1 MSVEYRT
8 YDAPPVSRREVLRYF
23 GAKAEDGTAAELFD
37 SVLEETARDKVFS
50 YRVAYA
56 AVEPDE
62 LRALVGQSSDTLEK
76 YIDGC
81 RAAVIFAAT
90 VGFGIDRLISKY
102 SSVSPVR
109 ALMLE
114 AYGAERVEA
123 LCDLLQADL
132 VRDCGGLRSRI
143 SAGYGD
149 LPLSM
154 QRSLVKRLDLGRRLG
169 IALNESLLMSPSKS
183 VTGIIGLK

>member
-1 MSVEYRT
+1 MAVEYRM
-8 YDAPPVSRREVLRYF
+8 YEAPSVNEQEVLRYF
-23 GAKAEDGTAAELFD
+23 GAKGNDAESKALFG
-37 SVLEETARDKVFS
+37 SVRNECADVFS
-50 YRVAYA
+50 YKVAYVR
-56 AVEPDE
+56 VELDE
-62 LRALVGQSSDTLEK
+62 LRETVGVRSETLES
-76 YIDGC
+76 YLDGC

-109 ALMLE
+109 ALMLQ
-114 AYGAERVEA
+114 ALGAERVET
-123 LCDLLQADL
+123 LCDALETDVEGEYGAI
-132 VRDCGGLRSRI
+132 RPRI

-154 QRSLVKRLDLGRRLG
+154 QKVLVRRLDLGRRLG
-169 IALNESLLMSPSKS
+169 VTLNESLLMSPSKS